1 MTESVVSGTREFQ
14 GLQIP
19 AAGTYLLDA
28 AHKRVGFVA
37 RHLMVSK
44 VRGTFEEAE
53 ATIVVG
59 DDPLQSSVTATI
71 KTATINTTQ
80 TDRDNHLRS
89 ADFFDAE
96 KWPDIVFR
104 SSRIE
109 EVGENALVVSGDLT
123 IRDVTKPITI
133 PIEFTGAETDAF
145 GALRAGFEGT
155 RRIDRREYGLEWN
168 MALDSGGWLVSEKI
182 TLEFEISAIKRSSDA
197 AQAA

>member
-53 ATIVVG
+53 ATITVG
-59 DDPLQSSVTATI
+59 EDPLQSAVSATI
-71 KTATINTTQ
+71 KTATVNTTSA
-80 TDRDNHLRS
+80 DRDAHLRS

-96 KWPDIVFR
+96 KYPAMEYR
-104 SSRIE
+104 STGIKSWDGNE
-109 EVGENALVVSGDLT
+109 FVVTGELT
-123 IRDVTKPITI
+123 IKDVTKPVDLTV
-133 PIEFTGAETDAF
+133 E
-145 GALRAGFEGT
+145 FEGAGKSPYGFDVFGFSAT
-155 RRIDRREYGLEWN
+155 AEIDREDWGLTWN
-168 MALDSGGWLVSEKI
+168 MALETGGVMVSKKI
-182 TLEFEISAIKRSSDA
+182 KIEIEGEAIR
-197 AQAA
+197 QA